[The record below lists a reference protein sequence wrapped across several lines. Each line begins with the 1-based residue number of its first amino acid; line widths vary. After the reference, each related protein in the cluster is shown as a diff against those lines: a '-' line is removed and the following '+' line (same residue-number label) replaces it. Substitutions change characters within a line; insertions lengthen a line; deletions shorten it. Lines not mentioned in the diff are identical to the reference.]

1 MCTRIRKGIINP
13 NYPGFQSLAYTL
25 NEDNFDYSSENPSDD
40 DEDSYVSE
48 SDDNEMKQ
56 REKEPEQPGDD
67 ENGNSY
73 GGNSQAADEQNVHLH
88 TSMDI
93 PIVRSTLYHP
103 PPMLTTALESEKFFP
118 SDSPYRRTRMQHI
131 PTGHKSPTLTTSMF
145 DTEEQLESTVI
156 YACTPP
162 DIVLQHSYDHR
173 AGVHES
179 SNDFANVSLELSNC
193 QKPDLIPELQS
204 VTNRTERQL
213 KKSNELDTLT
223 RLNDHQQQDH
233 SATTLTD
240 GFSNVANETGVE
252 DEGEDD
258 TEREDHEGNRSPPS
272 PAIELVQA
280 IGQMSLTDSNVC
292 RNFHQETSLSKDNV
306 LDEII
311 ECFGPPS
318 EGALSEDS
326 DQESDEGELEYKPY
340 GVEETRS
347 SYTTSPSDVPA
358 SGDSGDSVGSSP
370 GEVQYHLVD
379 DCSNQTV
386 QITRSRQSN
395 EQSPTNHFHLMH
407 HYSTPGAVDYHNN
420 PTQPA
425 YGMEHKTIRNDYYS
439 SLGQAAAQTDPSDFG
454 RPNVAHSNRIT
465 NRAETAASFDYPE
478 PRPSTLQLNRRD
490 ANFSAYAAHV
500 ASQTASYKEKKNHND
515 SQTLSTELTTDP
527 VKQYQKVPK
536 VNPFCEALL
545 QESDT
550 CDFFT
555 KQAKLQIEARM
566 ALCQAKDMAHMQ
578 MEFEKRSLPL
588 SPVTRVIH
596 SAVEKAGLSL
606 APDKRRL
613 SRYYLTR
620 LNVHQLQTILT
631 ELQGHAEVLNEE
643 LVELLM
649 ERDELH
655 ISQDATLIDI
665 EDLSR
670 YLCAKEQT
678 IIHAERQR
686 KSAHYWNSNRVVHHH
701 HHHHSQQKQPSP
713 SQPPPPPP
721 IRSTCGTAIPA
732 YRYH

>member
-56 REKEPEQPGDD
+56 REKEPEQPGD

-73 GGNSQAADEQNVHLH
+73 GGDNSQVDEQNLHLH
-88 TSMDI
+88 SSMDI
-93 PIVRSTLYHP
+93 PIVRSSLYHA
-103 PPMLTTALESEKFFP
+103 PPMTTALETEEFFP
-118 SDSPYRRTRMQHI
+118 SNSPYHRTRMQLI
-131 PTGHKSPTLTTSMF
+131 PTGRKSPTLTTSMF

-173 AGVHES
+173 SSAHETCKE
-179 SNDFANVSLELSNC
+179 FAKLTLELSNS
-193 QKPDLIPELQS
+193 QKPDLIPEQQS
-204 VTNRTERQL
+204 VTARTERQL
-213 KKSNELDTLT
+213 KKSYEVDTMAK
-223 RLNDHQQQDH
+223 LNDLQEHDH
-233 SATTLTD
+233 PATTLMD
-240 GFSNVANETGVE
+240 GFQKDIKHE
-252 DEGEDD
+252 DVDD
-258 TEREDHEGNRSPPS
+258 TVQDDNEGNRSPPS

-280 IGQMSLTDSNVC
+280 VGSN
-292 RNFHQETSLSKDNV
+292 FQQETSLPPDTV

-318 EGALSEDS
+318 DGALSEDS
-326 DQESDEGELEYKPY
+326 EQESDEGELEYKPY
-340 GVEETRS
+340 GVEES
-347 SYTTSPSDVPA
+347 GVDSYPSSPSDVPA
-358 SGDSGDSVGSSP
+358 SGDSGDSAGSSP

-395 EQSPTNHFHLMH
+395 EQSPTNHYHLLH
-407 HYSTPGAVDYHNN
+407 HYSTPGPMDYHNN

-425 YGMEHKTIRNDYYS
+425 NVMEHGIIRNDYYS
-439 SLGQAAAQTDPSDFG
+439 SLGQSAAQPNPSEFG
-454 RPNVAHSNRIT
+454 HQNKHDDN
-465 NRAETAASFDYPE
+465 
-478 PRPSTLQLNRRD
+478 
-490 ANFSAYAAHV
+490 
-500 ASQTASYKEKKNHND
+500 QTH
-515 SQTLSTELTTDP
+515 STEIVVP
-527 VKQYQKVPK
+527 EKQFQKVPK

-596 SAVEKAGLSL
+596 TAVEKAGLSL
-606 APDKRRL
+606 AQDKRRL

-670 YLCAKEQT
+670 YL
-678 IIHAERQR
+678 
-686 KSAHYWNSNRVVHHH
+686 
-701 HHHHSQQKQPSP
+701 
-713 SQPPPPPP
+713 
-721 IRSTCGTAIPA
+721 
-732 YRYH
+732 

>member
-56 REKEPEQPGDD
+56 RDKDPEQPGD

-73 GGNSQAADEQNVHLH
+73 GDGNGPADGENVHLNS
-88 TSMDI
+88 TMDI
-93 PIVRSTLYHP
+93 PVVRSSLYHP
-103 PPMLTTALESEKFFP
+103 SMTTLETEEFFP
-118 SDSPYRRTRMQHI
+118 PDSPYRRTRLHHI
-131 PTGHKSPTLTTSMF
+131 TDGRKSPTLTTAMF
-145 DTEEQLESTVI
+145 GTEEQLESTVI

-162 DIVLQHSYDHR
+162 DIVLQHSYEHR
-173 AGVHES
+173 SAVLGS
-179 SNDFANVSLELSNC
+179 SNESANVTLELSTS
-193 QKPDLIPELQS
+193 QKPDLIPEQQS
-204 VTNRTERQL
+204 VEHRPL
-213 KKSNELDTLT
+213 KKIPELATLAKQ
-223 RLNDHQQQDH
+223 NDHPEQDR
-233 SATTLTD
+233 AVTALTD
-240 GFSNVANETGVE
+240 DPENDTNEKEEVDD
-252 DEGEDD
+252 DENYMEQDD
-258 TEREDHEGNRSPPS
+258 QDDIEGNRSPPS
-272 PAIELVQA
+272 PAIELLQA
-280 IGQMSLTDSNVC
+280 VGQISLTNHDVCTNFQQEVSLHSDKLLNDMSQCSLTDG
-292 RNFHQETSLSKDNV
+292 EL
-306 LDEII
+306 
-311 ECFGPPS
+311 
-318 EGALSEDS
+318 LSEDS
-326 DQESDEGELEYKPY
+326 EQESDEADFEYKPY
-340 GVEETRS
+340 GEVEETRNT
-347 SYTTSPSDVPA
+347 YATSPRDVPT
-358 SGDSGDSVGSSP
+358 SGDSGDSAGSSP

-395 EQSPTNHFHLMH
+395 DQSPTNHFHLLQ
-407 HYSTPGAVDYHNN
+407 HYATPGTMDYPLFTHV
-420 PTQPA
+420 Q
-425 YGMEHKTIRNDYYS
+425 EHEVNRNDYYS
-439 SLGQAAAQTDPSDFG
+439 SEPAGEFG
-454 RPNVAHSNRIT
+454 RQNVPHSGRIANRDEAI
-465 NRAETAASFDYPE
+465 SSGDYPDA
-478 PRPSTLQLNRRD
+478 RPSTLQLTRRD
-490 ANFSAYAAHV
+490 ANFASHSAHTADDI
-500 ASQTASYKEKKNHND
+500 QTASYREKKNTDNN
-515 SQTLSTELTTDP
+515 QTLGTEVVAP
-527 VKQYQKVPK
+527 ARQFHKVPK

-545 QESDT
+545 QENDT

-578 MEFEKRSLPL
+578 MEFEKRNLPL

-596 SAVEKAGLSL
+596 TAVEKAGLSL

-620 LNVHQLQTILT
+620 LNGHQLQTILT

-649 ERDELH
+649 ERDDLH

-686 KSAHYWNSNRVVHHH
+686 KSHYWSGNRVTHHQPH
-701 HHHHSQQKQPSP
+701 PKQPSLP
-713 SQPPPPPP
+713 QPP

>member
-56 REKEPEQPGDD
+56 SAKEPVEPGD

-73 GGNSQAADEQNVHLH
+73 GDDNSQEDEQNLHVH
-88 TSMDI
+88 SSIDI
-93 PIVRSTLYHP
+93 PIVRSTIYHP
-103 PPMLTTALESEKFFP
+103 SPLTTALESGEIFP
-118 SDSPYRRTRMQHI
+118 SSNSPYRHTRMHLI
-131 PTGHKSPTLTTSMF
+131 PTGCKSPTLTTSMF
-145 DTEEQLESTVI
+145 DTEEQLESTLI

-173 AGVHES
+173 TGVNES
-179 SNDFANVSLELSNC
+179 FAEFAKISLELSNS
-193 QKPDLIPELQS
+193 QKPDLIPEQQS
-204 VTNRTERQL
+204 IVVRTERQL
-213 KKSNELDTLT
+213 KKSNEI
-223 RLNDHQQQDH
+223 DHQESDRL
-233 SATTLTD
+233 ATTLTD
-240 GFSNVANETGVE
+240 EFQNVANEKNVE
-252 DEGEDD
+252 DENLADAMQD
-258 TEREDHEGNRSPPS
+258 DHEGNRSPPS
-272 PAIELVQA
+272 PAIEIVQA
-280 IGQMSLTDSNVC
+280 VGQISITGSDICSNY
-292 RNFHQETSLSKDNV
+292 QPQTSLPSDNM
-306 LDEII
+306 LDEMI
-311 ECFGPPS
+311 ECYEPAS
-318 EGALSEDS
+318 DGALSEDS
-326 DQESDEGELEYKPY
+326 ELESDEGELECKPY
-340 GVEETRS
+340 GDEESRN
-347 SYTTSPSDVPA
+347 SYPTSPSDVPA
-358 SGDSGDSVGSSP
+358 SDDSGDSAGSSP

-395 EQSPTNHFHLMH
+395 EHSPTNHFHLLH
-407 HYSTPGAVDYHNN
+407 HYSTPGAMDYHNN
-420 PTQPA
+420 PTHPVLQHDA
-425 YGMEHKTIRNDYYS
+425 VRNDYYS
-439 SLGQAAAQTDPSDFG
+439 SPGQTIAQTDHSKFEQQ
-454 RPNVAHSNRIT
+454 NLAYSNRIA
-465 NRAETAASFDYPE
+465 NRDEKATSYDYPE
-478 PRPSTLQLNRRD
+478 VRPSTLQLTRRE
-490 ANFSAYAAHV
+490 ANFSPHSAHV
-500 ASQTASYKEKKNHND
+500 ASNIQSASNKEKKNHEDN
-515 SQTLSTELTTDP
+515 QTLSSEMAVP

-545 QESDT
+545 QENDT

-596 SAVEKAGLSL
+596 TAVEKAGLSL

-678 IIHAERQR
+678 ILHAERQR
-686 KSAHYWNSNRVVHHH
+686 KSHYWNSSNRVVHHH
-701 HHHHSQQKQPSP
+701 QSHQKQPSLP
-713 SQPPPPPP
+713 QPPPP
-721 IRSTCGTAIPA
+721 IRSTYGTPIPA

>member
-56 REKEPEQPGDD
+56 RDKEPEQPGD

-73 GGNSQAADEQNVHLH
+73 GDNSQVVEEGNVHPNS
-88 TSMDI
+88 TIDI
-93 PIVRSTLYHP
+93 PVVRSNLYHP
-103 PPMLTTALESEKFFP
+103 SMMTTSLESEEFFP
-118 SDSPYRRTRMQHI
+118 SDSSYRRTRMHHI
-131 PTGHKSPTLTTSMF
+131 TDGRNSPTLTTAMF
-145 DTEEQLESTVI
+145 DTEEQLETTLI

-173 AGVHES
+173 SIGFGS
-179 SNDFANVSLELSNC
+179 SNELANVTLELSTS
-193 QKPDLIPELQS
+193 QKPDLIPEQQS
-204 VTNRTERQL
+204 VEQRSL
-213 KKSNELDTLT
+213 KKNSELETLEK
-223 RLNDHQQQDH
+223 LNDHSEQDR
-233 SATTLTD
+233 SRASLT
-240 GFSNVANETGVE
+240 NVIGNVTNEK
-252 DEGEDD
+252 EDD
-258 TEREDHEGNRSPPS
+258 VGEHDMEQDDQDDRDAEGNRSPPS
-272 PAIELVQA
+272 PAIELLQA
-280 IGQMSLTDSNVC
+280 VSQISIYPDDICSNLQPESSLHS
-292 RNFHQETSLSKDNV
+292 DNLLNDRYGSPTAGEV
-306 LDEII
+306 
-311 ECFGPPS
+311 
-318 EGALSEDS
+318 LSEDS
-326 DQESDEGELEYKPY
+326 EQESDEGEFEYKPY
-340 GVEETRS
+340 EDAEETRNS
-347 SYTTSPSDVPA
+347 CVTSPRDVPA
-358 SGDSGDSVGSSP
+358 SDDSGDSAGSSP

-386 QITRSRQSN
+386 QITRSRQTN
-395 EQSPTNHFHLMH
+395 DQSPTNPFHLLQ
-407 HYSTPGAVDYHNN
+407 HYSTSGTMDYHNN
-420 PTQPA
+420 STQLTNVL
-425 YGMEHKTIRNDYYS
+425 EHEINRNDYYS
-439 SLGQAAAQTDPSDFG
+439 SLTGQSAQTDPSGECG
-454 RPNVAHSNRIT
+454 RQNGTHYGRIANR
-465 NRAETAASFDYPE
+465 NETVSFNDYSDA
-478 PRPSTLQLNRRD
+478 RPSTLQLTRRE
-490 ANFSAYAAHV
+490 ANFSSYSAHT
-500 ASQTASYKEKKNHND
+500 AGDIQTSSYKEKKNPDNNQRH
-515 SQTLSTELTTDP
+515 STDRVVP
-527 VKQYQKVPK
+527 ANQFQKVPK

-545 QESDT
+545 QENDT

-596 SAVEKAGLSL
+596 TAVEKAGLSL

-649 ERDELH
+649 ERDDLH

-686 KSAHYWNSNRVVHHH
+686 KSHYWSGNRVAHHQPPH
-701 HHHHSQQKQPSP
+701 PKQPSLP
-713 SQPPPPPP
+713 QPP

>member
-56 REKEPEQPGDD
+56 REKEPEQPGD

-73 GGNSQAADEQNVHLH
+73 GGDNSQVDEQNLHLH
-88 TSMDI
+88 SSMDI
-93 PIVRSTLYHP
+93 PIVRSSLYHA
-103 PPMLTTALESEKFFP
+103 PPMTTALETEEFFP
-118 SDSPYRRTRMQHI
+118 SNSPYHRTRMQLI
-131 PTGHKSPTLTTSMF
+131 PTGRKSPTLTTSMF

-173 AGVHES
+173 SSAHETCKE
-179 SNDFANVSLELSNC
+179 FAKLTLELSNS
-193 QKPDLIPELQS
+193 QKPDLIPEQQS
-204 VTNRTERQL
+204 VTARTERQL
-213 KKSNELDTLT
+213 KKSYEVDTMAK
-223 RLNDHQQQDH
+223 LNDLQEHDH
-233 SATTLTD
+233 PATTLMD
-240 GFSNVANETGVE
+240 GFQKDMKHE
-252 DEGEDD
+252 DVDD
-258 TEREDHEGNRSPPS
+258 TVQDDNEGNRSPPS

-280 IGQMSLTDSNVC
+280 VGSN
-292 RNFHQETSLSKDNV
+292 FQQETSLPPDTV

-318 EGALSEDS
+318 DGALSEDS
-326 DQESDEGELEYKPY
+326 EQESDEGELEYKPY
-340 GVEETRS
+340 GVEES
-347 SYTTSPSDVPA
+347 GVDSYPSSPSDVPA
-358 SGDSGDSVGSSP
+358 SGDSGDSAGSSP

-395 EQSPTNHFHLMH
+395 EQSPTNHYHLLH
-407 HYSTPGAVDYHNN
+407 HYSTPGPMDYHNN

-425 YGMEHKTIRNDYYS
+425 NVMEHGIIRNDYYS
-439 SLGQAAAQTDPSDFG
+439 SLGQSAAQPNPSEFG
-454 RPNVAHSNRIT
+454 HQNVTRFTRVANRD
-465 NRAETAASFDYPE
+465 ETEASFDFPE
-478 PRPSTLQLNRRD
+478 ARPSTLQLTRRE
-490 ANFSAYAAHV
+490 ANFSSYSAHV
-500 ASQTASYKEKKNHND
+500 ASDIQTSSCKEKNKKHDDN
-515 SQTLSTELTTDP
+515 QTHSTEIVVP
-527 VKQYQKVPK
+527 EKQFQKVPK

-596 SAVEKAGLSL
+596 TAVEKAGLSL
-606 APDKRRL
+606 AQDKRRL

-686 KSAHYWNSNRVVHHH
+686 KNHYWNSNRAMHHH
-701 HHHHSQQKQPSP
+701 QSHQKQPSLP
-713 SQPPPPPP
+713 QPPPPPP